1 MCDIPHIAEFTE
13 LLNMSL
19 LRKYQR
25 FICTTLT
32 VAMLGLGVN
41 TTATAAMVT
50 TEDLVTAKELNL
62 KRDHIR
68 DWLVRDEVRDQL
80 IVHGVDPSQARD
92 RVASMTDS
100 EVVSVAGKIDEL
112 PAGGGGL
119 ELVLI
124 IFLVLVITDI
134 LGITDVFA
142 FVKKR

>member
-1 MCDIPHIAEFTE
+1 
-13 LLNMSL
+13 MSL

>member
-1 MCDIPHIAEFTE
+1 
-13 LLNMSL
+13 MSL

-32 VAMLGLGVN
+32 IAMLGLGVN

>member
-1 MCDIPHIAEFTE
+1 
-13 LLNMSL
+13 MSL

-25 FICTTLT
+25 FICTMLT

-41 TTATAAMVT
+41 TTVTAAMVT

-80 IVHGVDPSQARD
+80 ITRGVDPSQARD